1 MANLVCGGAVCTCM
15 FGAAPST
22 LVVTPENRTVSAM
35 PFATV
40 MDYVPFKNIMP
51 FGMCSCMAN
60 PMVAS
65 ATAAAM
71 GALTPM
77 PCVPVLTAPWTPGAA
92 KVLIM
97 NKPALTNTSKLI
109 CTYGGVIQISN
120 PGTLTTQTS

>member
-22 LVVTPENRTVSAM
+22 LVVTPENRTISAM

-40 MDYVPFKNIMP
+40 MDYLPFKNIMP
-51 FGMCSCMAN
+51 FGMCSCTAN

-71 GALTPM
+71 GILTPM
-77 PCVPVLTAPWTPGAA
+77 SCVPVLTAPWTPGAS

-97 NKPALTNTSKLI
+97 NKPALTNTSRLV
-109 CTYGGVIQISN
+109 CAYGGIIQISN
-120 PGTLTTQTS
+120 PGTLTVQTS

>member
-15 FGAAPST
+15 FGAAPSI
-22 LVVTPENRTVSAM
+22 LLVTPENRTISAM

-40 MDYVPFKNIMP
+40 MDYLPFKNIMP
-51 FGMCSCMAN
+51 FGICSCTAN

-71 GALTPM
+71 GILTPM
-77 PCVPVLTAPWTPGAA
+77 PCVPVLTAPWTPGAS

-97 NKPALTNTSKLI
+97 NKPALTNTSRLV
-109 CTYGGVIQISN
+109 CAYGGIIQISN
-120 PGTLTTQTS
+120 PGTLTVQTS

>member
-22 LVVTPENRTVSAM
+22 LVVTPENRTISAM

-40 MDYVPFKNIMP
+40 MDYLPFKNIMP

-71 GALTPM
+71 GVLTPM
-77 PCVPVLTAPWTPGAA
+77 PCVPVLTAPWTPGAS

-97 NKPALTNTSKLI
+97 NKPALTNTSRLV
-109 CTYGGVIQISN
+109 CAYGGIIQISN
-120 PGTLTTQTS
+120 PGTLTVQTS

>member
-15 FGAAPST
+15 FGVAPST
-22 LVVTPENRTVSAM
+22 LVVTPENRTISAM

-40 MDYVPFKNIMP
+40 MDYLPFKNIMP
-51 FGMCSCMAN
+51 FGMCSCTAN

-71 GALTPM
+71 GILTPM
-77 PCVPVLTAPWTPGAA
+77 PCVPVLTAPWTPGAS

-97 NKPALTNTSKLI
+97 NKPALTNTSRLV
-109 CTYGGVIQISN
+109 CAYGGIIQISN
-120 PGTLTTQTS
+120 PGTLTVQTS

>member
-1 MANLVCGGAVCTCM
+1 MANLVCGGALCTCM

-22 LVVTPENRTVSAM
+22 LIVTPENRTVSAM

-65 ATAAAM
+65 ATAAAL
-71 GALTPM
+71 GVLTPM
-77 PCVPVLTAPWTPGAA
+77 PCIPVPAAPWTPGSP
-92 KVLIM
+92 KVLIG
-97 NKPALTNTSKLI
+97 NKPALTNTSRLM
-109 CTYGGVIQISN
+109 CSYGGVIQISN
-120 PGTLTTQTS
+120 PGNLTVQTS

>member
-1 MANLVCGGAVCTCM
+1 MANLVCGGALCTCM
-15 FGAAPST
+15 FGTAPST
-22 LVVTPENRTVSAM
+22 LIVTPENRTVSAM

-51 FGMCSCMAN
+51 FGMCSCVGN

-71 GALTPM
+71 GVLTPV
-77 PCVPVLTAPWTPGAA
+77 PCVPVPAAPWTPGAP

-97 NKPALTNTSKLI
+97 NKPALTNTSRLQ
-109 CTYGGVIQISN
+109 CACGGIIQISN
-120 PGTLTTQTS
+120 PGTRTVETT